1 MSANAGVAAVA
12 VEARPLRLRRLY
24 AVVVCGVSARLPS
37 AEARAWQGDADEPER
52 DGTAQVSIGAVRQR
66 ILTPSEARALR
77 RRRLRRPD
85 ALMRH
90 QARDADTRH
99 VARSGVLDQRVF
111 SLV

>member
-1 MSANAGVAAVA
+1 MLVWQPWPSKRGHYGSAAYT
-12 VEARPLRLRRLY
+12 RLWF
-24 AVVVCGVSARLPS
+24 CGVSARLPS